1 MFAPINSLCF
11 RVLRMVYRYTYNK
24 VRRISQ
30 LNFQSQ
36 EKIFKLDFKTF
47 IKSPFTY
54 IFFILLTMLIVIGR
68 YIITSKDNE
77 IKVQQKKIDDCD
89 DERKADKKLMQDIL
103 FQKQLNDKLNGE

>member
-1 MFAPINSLCF
+1 MEN
-11 RVLRMVYRYTYNK
+11 
-24 VRRISQ
+24 
-30 LNFQSQ
+30 
-36 EKIFKLDFKTF
+36 IFKLDFKTF

-54 IFFILLTMLIVIGR
+54 IFFVLLTILIFVGR

-103 FQKQLNDKLNGE
+103 FQKDLNDKLNGE

>member
-1 MFAPINSLCF
+1 M
-11 RVLRMVYRYTYNK
+11 
-24 VRRISQ
+24 
-30 LNFQSQ
+30 

-47 IKSPFTY
+47 LKSPFTY
-54 IFFILLTMLIVIGR
+54 IFFVLLTILIFIGR

-77 IKVQQKKIDDCD
+77 IKIQQKKIDDCD

>member
-1 MFAPINSLCF
+1 M
-11 RVLRMVYRYTYNK
+11 
-24 VRRISQ
+24 
-30 LNFQSQ
+30 

>member
-1 MFAPINSLCF
+1 M
-11 RVLRMVYRYTYNK
+11 
-24 VRRISQ
+24 
-30 LNFQSQ
+30 

-77 IKVQQKKIDDCD
+77 IKIQQKKIDDCD